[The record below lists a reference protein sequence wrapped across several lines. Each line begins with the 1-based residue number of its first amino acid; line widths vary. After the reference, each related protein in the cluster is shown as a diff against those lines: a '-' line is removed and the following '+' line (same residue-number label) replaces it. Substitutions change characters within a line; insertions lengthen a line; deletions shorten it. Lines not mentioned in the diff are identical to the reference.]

1 MALNRTIVKGI
12 QLVITLLCLCLHTQS
27 RTSNFFTEIVSITAF
42 AGFLIIIAG
51 FFIGGSSPPKLEI
64 FYAIVGFAFFAAA
77 AYLNFHKFHN
87 AFDSDEK
94 TFGFIKSGLSLLNS
108 VAFLLEAVLVW
119 RD

>member
-1 MALNRTIVKGI
+1 MALNRNVVKSI
-12 QLVITLLCLCLHTQS
+12 QLTLTLLCLSLHTQS
-27 RTSNFFTEIVSITAF
+27 RTYNFFTEIVSITAF
-42 AGFLIIIAG
+42 AGFLIIIVGYFIAG
-51 FFIGGSSPPKLEI
+51 AAPSRLEI

-77 AYLNFHKFHN
+77 AYLNFHKFYK

-94 TFGFIKSGLSLLNS
+94 TFGFIKSGLSLLNA